1 MVHKQFFTYRW
12 DGFLAKIEEYEG
24 DTLIATT
31 HIIRDDRL
39 ALQDR
44 DEANNI
50 LREYTWGKSMG
61 GGIGGLLN
69 LHQQEASYSYLYDGK
84 GNVTGILDGSENMV
98 ASYAYNAFGKVMN
111 ISGTLE

>member
-1 MVHKQFFTYRW
+1 MSTTFFRGITAVIEFTDTEFVVHKQSFTYRW
-12 DGFLAKIEEYEG
+12 DGFLAKVEKNEG

-50 LREYTWGKSMG
+50 LREY
-61 GGIGGLLN
+61 
-69 LHQQEASYSYLYDGK
+69 
-84 GNVTGILDGSENMV
+84 
-98 ASYAYNAFGKVMN
+98 
-111 ISGTLE
+111 